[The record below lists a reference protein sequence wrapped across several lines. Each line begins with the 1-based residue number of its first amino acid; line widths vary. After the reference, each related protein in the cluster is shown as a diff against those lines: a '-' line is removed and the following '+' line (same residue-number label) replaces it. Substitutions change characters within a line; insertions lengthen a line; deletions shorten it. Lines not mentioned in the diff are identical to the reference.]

1 MPIVNPKEF
10 TEHFVVFRRLGPDEK
25 DGVHV
30 SIEPRDKL
38 EGTPDTDL
46 VVSLE
51 SVRKNPD
58 GKVYID

>member
-1 MPIVNPKEF
+1 MPILNPKEF
-10 TEHFVVFRRLGPDEK
+10 NEYCVVFRRLGPKDD

-30 SIEPRDKL
+30 SIEPRKKL
-38 EGTPDTDL
+38 KGTPDTDL

-51 SVRKNPD
+51 SVRTNPD